1 MNDKTIIRRSPKGED
16 YVFIRLSN
24 FKVCVTR
31 DEYFDSDDEHY
42 ESGNY
47 FHSSETAKKCVGTL
61 RELYGERLESLA
73 YNKTLNEHSFIKSIG
88 DIIKVHKLGVKEA
101 KKAKAADA
109 MLAAFKDYTS
119 NRDRINK
126 DLATT
131 RESVIETIKEFN
143 HED

>member
-1 MNDKTIIRRSPKGED
+1 MNDKTIIRRSPKGEE

-61 RELYGERLESLA
+61 RELYGERLESLT

-88 DIIKVHKLGVKEA
+88 DIIKAHKLGTESA

-109 MLAAFKDYTS
+109 ILVAFKNYAS
-119 NRDRINK
+119 NGDRINK
-126 DLATT
+126 DLVTI
-131 RESVIETIKEFN
+131 RECITETIKEFN